1 MLGASRGVYCMP
13 DLIIFN
19 CIAVNGMQTNAGI
32 MVGDN
37 VASGWDSNNKNQMS
51 TGLVFGAGNL
61 FPANVGIICD
71 NDIVDIPIVDNNIQ
85 PQKNTQI

>member
-1 MLGASRGVYCMP
+1 MLAITKGVYCMP

-51 TGLVFGAGNL
+51 AGLVFGAGNL
-61 FPANVGIICD
+61 FPANVSIISD
-71 NDIVDIPIVDNNIQ
+71 NDIIDIPIVDSNVQ

>member
-1 MLGASRGVYCMP
+1 MLVITKGVYFMP

-37 VASGWDSNNKNQMS
+37 VASGWDSSNKNQMS

-61 FPANVGIICD
+61 FPGNVGIITD
-71 NDIVDIPIVDNNIQ
+71 NDLVDTPIVDSNVQ